1 MTRKTGSMP
10 TQTLANDDHARS
22 MIAASDLSSA
32 VVYQVYL
39 RSFRDGNGDGIGD
52 LPGLTDSLSEIAV
65 MGCEAIWLNPCY
77 SSPQSD
83 HGYDISDY
91 RSIEPAYGTLDDF
104 DAMVAE
110 AHRLGLRVLMDMV
123 ANHCSSQHVWFQEA
137 LASTPGSAARER
149 FLFRDG
155 RGADGELEPGN
166 WQSVFGGPAWTR
178 ITEPEG
184 TPGQWYLH
192 SFDAQQPDLNW
203 RNAEV
208 RRDFEDVLRFWFD
221 RGVDGFRIDVAHGHI
236 KAIDLPDHP
245 GAEDGT
251 GGHNYAMWDQPEV
264 HEIYRAWRAVADSY
278 DEPKYFVG
286 EIWVPTAESLAN
298 YLRPDE
304 LHQAFSFDLLVQPWN
319 ASRLRLAVESGL
331 RIAKGSPAWT
341 LANHDVHRAVTRY
354 GQEQALE
361 APLPTDMIA
370 AARRTGEVD
379 VELGTRRARAASALL
394 LALPGS
400 VYLYQGEELGLL
412 EALDLPDHARQDPIW
427 VRSDGAELGRDG
439 CRVPLPW
446 SAEGANLGFSV
457 GETASTPWLPQPDW
471 FASYVRDIQVDDA
484 DSMLNLYRRL
494 LENRRALFAPDAPV
508 EWLDAG
514 SDAIAFRRGDATC
527 VVNVSDRALAVPAD
541 WGIGA
546 LVLATDASTE
556 PDRLAPDSAAWFR
569 ISAH

>member
-1 MTRKTGSMP
+1 MSTQMYTNADLTRSLIST
-10 TQTLANDDHARS
+10 
-22 MIAASDLSSA
+22 SDLSSA

-52 LPGLTDSLSEIAV
+52 LAGLTQSLAEIAA

-77 SSPQSD
+77 ASPQRD

-91 RSIEPAYGTLDDF
+91 RSIEPAYGTLEDF

-137 LASTPGSAARER
+137 LAAGAGSAARER

-155 RGADGELEPGN
+155 RGENGELAPGN
-166 WQSVFGGPAWTR
+166 WQSVFSGPAWTR
-178 ITEPEG
+178 ITEADG
-184 TPGQWYLH
+184 SPGQWYLH
-192 SFDAQQPDLNW
+192 SFDSDQPDLNW

-208 RRDFEDVLRFWFD
+208 RLDFEDILRFWFD

-278 DEPKYFVG
+278 EEPKYFVG

-304 LHQAFSFDLLVQPWN
+304 LHQAFSFDLLVQPWH
-319 ASRLRLAVESGL
+319 AERLRAAIDSGM

-341 LANHDVHRAVTRY
+341 LANHDVHRTVTRY
-354 GQEQALE
+354 GQDQGLDAS
-361 APLPTDMIA
+361 LPTDMIA
-370 AARRTGEVD
+370 AARRTGDVD

-412 EALDLPDHARQDPIW
+412 EALDLPDDARQDPIW
-427 VRSDGAELGRDG
+427 LRSGGAELGRDG

-446 SAEGANLGFSV
+446 STEGANFGFSAT
-457 GETASTPWLPQPDW
+457 EAAPAPWLPQPEW
-471 FASYVRDIQVDDA
+471 FASYVRDRQVDDV
-484 DSMLNLYRRL
+484 DSMLNLHRRL
-494 LENRRALFAPDAPV
+494 LQHRRELFATDAPL
-508 EWLDAG
+508 EWIDAG
-514 SDAIAFRRGDATC
+514 SEVVAFRRGDAAC
-527 VVNVSDRALAVPAD
+527 IVNVSERTFAVPAD
-541 WGIGA
+541 WQVGEL
-546 LVLATDASTE
+546 LVATDAATK
-556 PDRLAPDSAAWFR
+556 RALLAPDSAAWFR
-569 ISAH
+569 RTAP